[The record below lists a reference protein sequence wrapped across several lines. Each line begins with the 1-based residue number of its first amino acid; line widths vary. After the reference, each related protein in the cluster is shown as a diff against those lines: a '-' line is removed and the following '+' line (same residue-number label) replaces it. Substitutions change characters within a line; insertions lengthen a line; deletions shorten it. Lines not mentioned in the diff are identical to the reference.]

1 MMLKLSEKLSNFRDR
16 DKEHD
21 DIEALEVLMA
31 VEAENKKLRDDNLQY
46 QREVERL
53 RALVNEKEEELTN
66 LRLNID
72 ETGNLADFT
81 LKINGVFESAQ
92 KAAFDFEK
100 TRQEAKEKCEEEGK
114 RILAEAEEKA
124 QQMIAEAKEEVR
136 RIRKLNMTIIQNLQE
151 ETRKIIDKAI

>member
-46 QREVERL
+46 QKEVEML
-53 RALVNEKEEELTN
+53 RALVKEKDEELTN

-92 KAAFDFEK
+92 KAAGDFEK
-100 TRQEAKEKCEEEGK
+100 TRQEAKEKSEEEAR
-114 RILAEAEEKA
+114 RILAEAEGKA
-124 QQMIAEAKEEVR
+124 QQMLAEAKEEVR

-151 ETRKIIDKAI
+151 ESRKIIDKAL